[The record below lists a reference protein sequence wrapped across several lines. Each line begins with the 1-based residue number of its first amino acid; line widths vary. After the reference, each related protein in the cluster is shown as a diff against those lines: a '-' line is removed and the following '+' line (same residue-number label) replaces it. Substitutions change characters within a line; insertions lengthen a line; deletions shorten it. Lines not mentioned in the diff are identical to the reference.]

1 MADDAEINA
10 ATKPGK
16 DQKNN
21 PYGNRSGRAIF
32 SKHRHDGP
40 GQDWVALAI
49 GLTVGP
55 GVPFKGTS
63 VTGMQV
69 DDR

>member
-21 PYGNRSGRAIF
+21 PYENRSGRAIF
-32 SKHRHDGP
+32 FRHAKQSRTVVPQRFGRSRADFR
-40 GQDWVALAI
+40 GQFRSL
-49 GLTVGP
+49 GLTLV
-55 GVPFKGTS
+55 
-63 VTGMQV
+63 
-69 DDR
+69 